1 MPIDRAFPMSGFGTI
16 VTGTIYEGAV
26 SLGDVVELMPK
37 GIRAKC
43 DRYRFMANPSNG
55 RKLVNARQ

>member
-1 MPIDRAFPMSGFGTI
+1 MSGFGTI